1 MARRG
6 RKSELDAAISSDG
19 VLTAISPTTAI
30 FSPISIYGPP
40 DTGWIDDIV
49 EPDLKPEPPASE
61 VSESNLAVESEIALS
76 VRPVTDCDVDRLWDW
91 VRQDEDRGLEFL
103 GFQPKTA
110 REVYGHFAQN
120 FTDNPSAAAFAID
133 ELEIHVGFA
142 LFNPIH
148 QLPFQAV
155 THIYLAA
162 SVRGRV
168 GEVVQQLLRICD
180 DRYPGLSLVIV
191 TPDERRMRLCRRAG
205 FTVSYVLTR
214 PAGGT

>member
-6 RKSELDAAISSDG
+6 RKPKINSGIPSAAVTLADASAAFIALDTSWVDQLEDDQDQIAPTDQFGLEPDPESAPEPDPEPEAAI
-19 VLTAISPTTAI
+19 
-30 FSPISIYGPP
+30 
-40 DTGWIDDIV
+40 
-49 EPDLKPEPPASE
+49 
-61 VSESNLAVESEIALS
+61 S

-91 VRQDEDRGLEFL
+91 VRRDEDRGLEFL

-120 FTDNPSAAAFAID
+120 FTDNPVAAAFAID
-133 ELEIHVGFA
+133 ELGTHIGFA

-148 QLPFQAV
+148 PIPFQAV
-155 THIYLAA
+155 THLYLAA
-162 SVRGRV
+162 SVRGRL
-168 GEVVQQLLRICD
+168 GEIVQQLLRICD
-180 DRYPGLSLVIV
+180 DRYHGLSLVIV